1 MEEYLS
7 LEECLKVKEFFTGGY
22 KLVTEDEIYEYS
34 EEEKILSVTVVGSDI
49 GILADSL
56 TIEAIKRGKLVKR

>member
-7 LEECLKVKEFFTGGY
+7 LEECLKVKEIFTGGY

>member
-1 MEEYLS
+1 M
-7 LEECLKVKEFFTGGY
+7 
-22 KLVTEDEIYEYS
+22 TEDEIYEYS